1 MSFRQRVADVLSRE
15 GVPLTGASR
24 DGYQVEQGSDNTVL
38 VRWGFGSPF
47 KALPDVPRARKG
59 SGLAEC
65 TRVLSPEFHVA
76 RGEHVDAKGLYILV
90 TERPQPA

>member
-1 MSFRQRVADVLSRE
+1 MSFRQRVQDVLCRE

-24 DGYQVEQGSDNTVL
+24 DGYRVEQGPDNTVY

-47 KALPDVPRARKG
+47 KALPALPNARKG

-65 TRVLSPEFHVA
+65 TRVLSPMFHVG
-76 RGEHVDAKGLYILV
+76 RGERTDDAGLYILV
-90 TERPQPA
+90 TERPHEA